1 MREDDDAPVELESKQ
16 GSQVNSQEDIS
27 FPILAIV
34 GILAA
39 FASSTT
45 PNIPLD
51 FDWRPFA
58 AGAIGGAV
66 SHGYCTPIDVVKTR
80 MQTSAELYNGS
91 IVKASRSILQEE
103 GPVFFFQGLLPT
115 SLGYGIEVAAKFGVY
130 EASKP
135 LFAQLSDSD
144 FLNFLGPSLASGLIA
159 AVIICPFEA
168 VRIRLV
174 ADPQFAPNS
183 LVAFGKLLREEGPF
197 AQFRGLNAMLA
208 KQVPVTV
215 TKQISFD
222 IVTKTIKTVAAGV
235 DPELLTALS
244 SVITAI
250 LACIASQPGDVVLST
265 TYKQSG
271 NEKPQNA
278 WEILTD
284 IVDDRGLQGI
294 FLGIKPR
301 LGHAIAILTPQLLIY
316 DAIKQALG
324 LPATGSR

>member
-1 MREDDDAPVELESKQ
+1 MQEKEELPNWNELGQSLLLPTAATIGIAGVLLNSNAPNV
-16 GSQVNSQEDIS
+16 
-27 FPILAIV
+27 
-34 GILAA
+34 
-39 FASSTT
+39 
-45 PNIPLD
+45 PLNL
-51 FDWRPFA
+51 DWRPFA

-80 MQTSAELYNGS
+80 MQTNPELYGGS
-91 IVKASRSILQEE
+91 VVNAIGCILREE
-103 GPVFFFQGLLPT
+103 GPAFFFQGLLPT
-115 SLGYGIEVAAKFGVY
+115 ALGYGIEVAAKFGVY

-135 LFAQLSDSD
+135 LFSQFSDSD

-168 VRIRLV
+168 VRIRQV
-174 ADPQFAPNS
+174 SDPEFAPNS
-183 LVAFGKLLREEGPF
+183 LAALSKLLRTEGPL
-197 AQFRGLNAMLA
+197 AQFRGLNAMLG
-208 KQVPVTV
+208 KQVPVTA

-222 IVTKTIKTVAAGV
+222 IVTSTIKKLASGV
-235 DPELLTALS
+235 DPEVLTALS

-265 TYKQSG
+265 TYKQS
-271 NEKPQNA
+271 EKENPQNA
-278 WEILTD
+278 WEILTEIID
-284 IVDDRGLQGI
+284 ERGLQGI

-316 DAIKQALG
+316 DAIKQMLG